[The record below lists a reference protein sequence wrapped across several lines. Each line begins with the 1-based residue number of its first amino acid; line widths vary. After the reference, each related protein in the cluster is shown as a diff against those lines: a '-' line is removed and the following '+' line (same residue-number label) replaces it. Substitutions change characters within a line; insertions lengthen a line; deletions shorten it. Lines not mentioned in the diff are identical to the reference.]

1 MVDLRNR
8 DSILPG
14 ASERALLR
22 EISDL
27 NDLYETLTPQEI
39 IEDALARRQALFGH
53 CAAVSSFGAESAVL
67 LHMIAQ
73 VEPALPIVMLDTGKL
88 FGETLQYRNQLQHV
102 LGLEDIRSSYPRK
115 SDLAEFDP
123 LGTLSATNPD
133 QCCRI
138 RKTDVLKRAL
148 SPFDSWFNG
157 RKRYQSDVR
166 SVMSI
171 VERDD
176 GRLKINPLANWD
188 AGTIRAY
195 QIEHELPVHPLLSK
209 GYGSIGCYPCT
220 SKVKAGEDA
229 RAGRWRGLD
238 KSECGL
244 HGKG

>member
-1 MVDLRNR
+1 MVEVRQIPDLLAGGPN
-8 DSILPG
+8 
-14 ASERALLR
+14 RALLL

-27 NDLYETLTPQEI
+27 NDRYETFTPQEI
-39 IEDALARRQALFGH
+39 IEDALSRRQALLGH
-53 CAAVSSFGAESAVL
+53 SAVVSSFGAESSVL

-73 VEPALPIVMLDTGKL
+73 IDPSVPILMLNTGKL
-88 FGETLQYRNQLQHV
+88 FGETLQYRNQLQHL
-102 LGLEDIRSSYPRK
+102 LGLEDIRSYYPRK
-115 SDLAEFDP
+115 ADLAEFDP
-123 LGTLSATNPD
+123 LGTLSASNPD

-157 RKRYQSDVR
+157 RKRYQSDTR

-188 AGTIRAY
+188 SAALKAY
-195 QIEHELPVHPLLSK
+195 QIEHELPAHPLLSK

-220 SKVKAGEDA
+220 SKVKAGEDP

-238 KSECGL
+238 KTECGL